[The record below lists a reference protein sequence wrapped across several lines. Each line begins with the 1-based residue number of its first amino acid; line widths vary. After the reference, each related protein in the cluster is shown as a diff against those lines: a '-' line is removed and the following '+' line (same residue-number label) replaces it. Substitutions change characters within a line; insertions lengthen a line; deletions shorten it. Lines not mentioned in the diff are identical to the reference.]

1 MRLLLSLLLLCTLTL
16 YNAENFFYR
25 EYAMF
30 KDDDS
35 ESDNNSEESSS
46 NSNKS

>member
-1 MRLLLSLLLLCTLTL
+1 MRILLSLLLLCTLTL
-16 YNAENFFYR
+16 YNAENSFYK

-46 NSNKS
+46 NSDKS